1 MYVMLRSYLVP
12 PPQKIA
18 IMRCTIF
25 PQVWHCWRSAQFLPY
40 SAIFAQLL
48 LNCPLDG
55 MDQPV
60 MANATTVILM
70 EKGIDATRSRQFAIV
85 QSPGIYCRNMQS
97 STVPETDTRHRSFLH
112 PRAAP
117 VSPVSCYR
125 KDTTAR
131 HRFRS
136 GKLLYVT
143 NSPGSRKSLLFV
155 TALYLLHTHR
165 ISHYRTHLYVR

>member
-1 MYVMLRSYLVP
+1 
-12 PPQKIA
+12 
-18 IMRCTIF
+18 MRCTIF

-40 SAIFAQLL
+40 STIFAQLL